1 MWGAKMT
8 SKADLIMTAEEIA
21 AEIKKAIDDIN
32 EKVSEEAGKGP
43 LIGLTI
49 EIVVSSQRLNP

>member
-1 MWGAKMT
+1 MT